1 MFATGFFVTVI
12 QIIRIFTIKN
22 LQSYT
27 DSAAII
33 IWSAIE
39 ISLGVSTP
47 LAPHYIAISHSHR

>member
-47 LAPHYIAISHSHR
+47 TPLLYR

>member
-27 DSAAII
+27 DSAAIVV
-33 IWSAIE
+33 WSAIE
-39 ISLGVSTP
+39 ISLGVRRP
-47 LAPHYIAISHSHR
+47 V